1 MVRMDAMVM
10 MDFTGFLLSRD
21 DFDISGSLLLFVLDK
36 APPLHFSI
44 GNCTRSFFCK
54 NDGGRFNFLL
64 CLTALFG
71 SKMDDDNDALA
82 AGHSS
87 MLPIVSSSSCC
98 LVALRSVM
106 VSLFAVATAA
116 SLLLT
121 RLRVFSYTNAMGSS
135 PR

>member
-1 MVRMDAMVM
+1 MDAMVR

-36 APPLHFSI
+36 APPLHFSNWI
-44 GNCTRSFFCK
+44 CTRSFFCK

-64 CLTALFG
+64 CLTALLG
-71 SKMDDDNDALA
+71 SKIDDDNDAL

-106 VSLFAVATAA
+106 VSLFAVATA
-116 SLLLT
+116 
-121 RLRVFSYTNAMGSS
+121 VIVYTSS
-135 PR
+135 SI

>member
-36 APPLHFSI
+36 APPLHFSSW
-44 GNCTRSFFCK
+44 NCTRSFFCK

-64 CLTALFG
+64 CLTALLG
-71 SKMDDDNDALA
+71 SKMDDDNDAL